1 MTPLISV
8 IMSAYNA
15 DKYLLESVAS
25 ILNQEYAN
33 FEFII
38 VNDGSVDNT
47 SVLLKQIKESDSRV
61 RIIDQENK
69 GLASSLNT
77 AIQISKGEYIAR
89 MDADDI
95 ANSTRLSTQLEF
107 LNRFKDIDILGSY
120 VEAFGDSKV
129 RVWTFPETKED
140 CDVALLFLNPLAHPA
155 VMFRRRIIDDTGLY
169 DLSFNYDQDYEL
181 WARAS
186 ASHGISNIN
195 KVLLKYRIH
204 GNQMGSVFS
213 KGERTNSQ
221 KRTQLFLLNE
231 MGLTVSDEDMEIH
244 LLLANAYRLE
254 FEFAGNYDILK
265 KVSLWIKKITE
276 TNRRT
281 NRYNDLA
288 LRKRLYTHY
297 HALCLYLADNGFGVY
312 KEYKVIANYLGFNA
326 INLTLMISCLF
337 RSGRKEHLVLYNLS
351 YKLKN
356 IIRNVVGQ

>member
-1 MTPLISV
+1 MTPTVSV

-15 DKYLLESVAS
+15 EKYLLESVNS
-25 ILNQEYAN
+25 ILRQEGVD
-33 FEFII
+33 FQVII
-38 VNDGSVDNT
+38 VNDGSTDNT
-47 SVLLKQIKESDSRV
+47 AGLLEQIKNSDSRV
-61 RIIDQENK
+61 TVINQENK
-69 GLASSLNT
+69 GLASALNT

-95 ANSTRLSTQLEF
+95 ADSKRLAKQLDF
-107 LNRFKDIDILGSY
+107 LEKFKDVDIVGSY

-140 CDVALLFLNPLAHPA
+140 CDAALLFLNPLAHPA
-155 VMFRRRIIDDTGLY
+155 VMFRRRIIADIGYY

-213 KGERTNSQ
+213 KAERVNSQ
-221 KRTQLFLLNE
+221 KRTQLFLLKE
-231 MGLTVSDEDMEIH
+231 MGLNPSKEDMVTH

-254 FEFAGNYDILK
+254 FEFAGNYNTLK
-265 KVSLWIKKITE
+265 RVSLWVKKIAE
-276 TNRRT
+276 TNRKT
-281 NRYNDLA
+281 KRYNDLA
-288 LRKRLYTHY
+288 LKKRLYTQY
-297 HALCLYLADNGFGVY
+297 HSLCLYMAGEGMSVY
-312 KEYKVIANYLGFNA
+312 SEFRVTANYLGLNT
-326 INLTLMISCLF
+326 INPTLMISCLLRF
-337 RSGRKEHLVLYNLS
+337 GRKNHLVLYNLS
-351 YKLKN
+351 NKLKN